1 MRYKNE
7 SIEMGEIVSER
18 DNIDEKTKPQC
29 ASVLWHYDT
38 YLYLYEGPHIL
49 SRWQWGTYLMI

>member
-29 ASVLWHYDT
+29 ASVLSHYDT

-49 SRWQWGTYLMI
+49 SRWLWGTYLMI

>member
-1 MRYKNE
+1 
-7 SIEMGEIVSER
+7 MGEIVSER

-38 YLYLYEGPHIL
+38 YLY
-49 SRWQWGTYLMI
+49 TYMKAPTFYHVGSGVPI

>member
-38 YLYLYEGPHIL
+38 YLY
-49 SRWQWGTYLMI
+49 TYMKAPTFYHVGSGVPI

>member
-1 MRYKNE
+1 
-7 SIEMGEIVSER
+7 MGEIVSER

-29 ASVLWHYDT
+29 ASVLSHYDT

>member
-1 MRYKNE
+1 
-7 SIEMGEIVSER
+7 MGEIVSER

-29 ASVLWHYDT
+29 ASVLSHYDT

-49 SRWQWGTYLMI
+49 SRCLWGIYLMI